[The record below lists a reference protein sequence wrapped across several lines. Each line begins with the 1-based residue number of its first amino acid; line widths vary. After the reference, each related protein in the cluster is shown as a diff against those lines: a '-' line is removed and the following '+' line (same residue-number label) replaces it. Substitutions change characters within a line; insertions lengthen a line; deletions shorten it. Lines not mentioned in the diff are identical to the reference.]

1 MATSKSAQQ
10 NGGRSV
16 SFRSSADRDNRNLGV
31 DVPNSSQSGN
41 IVLIVVLML
50 LICLLLPLMASLYF
64 DSLTAQK
71 RTERTEVRIEKILK
85 ELEKK
90 DKQ

>member
-1 MATSKSAQQ
+1 
-10 NGGRSV
+10 
-16 SFRSSADRDNRNLGV
+16 LGV

>member
-1 MATSKSAQQ
+1 MATSKPTQQ

-16 SFRSSADRDNRNLGV
+16 SFRSSADRDSRNLGV

-64 DSLTAQK
+64 DTLTIQK
-71 RTERTEVRIEKILK
+71 KAERIEIRVEKMLK

-90 DKQ
+90 DKE

>member
-16 SFRSSADRDNRNLGV
+16 NFRSSPDRDSRNLGA

-50 LICLLLPLMASLYF
+50 LICLFLPLMASLYF
-64 DSLTAQK
+64 DTLTIQK
-71 RTERTEVRIEKILK
+71 KAERVEARIEKMLK

>member
-16 SFRSSADRDNRNLGV
+16 SFRSSPDRDNRNLGA

-41 IVLIVVLML
+41 IVLIVVLMF

-64 DSLTAQK
+64 DSLTTQK

>member
-1 MATSKSAQQ
+1 MATSKPTQQ

-16 SFRSSADRDNRNLGV
+16 SFRGSPDRDSRNLGA